1 MITYFKMKKN
11 EWKVKGIFYEMIV
24 TIINNQ
30 KEAIEFVQKLYDGLK
45 DVSAENMQ
53 KELINKLAELAHQ
66 DHNKNA

>member
-30 KEAIEFVQKLYDGLK
+30 KEVIEFVQKLYDGLK

-53 KELINKLAELAHQ
+53 KELINKLAELVHQ
-66 DHNKNA
+66 DTNKNA